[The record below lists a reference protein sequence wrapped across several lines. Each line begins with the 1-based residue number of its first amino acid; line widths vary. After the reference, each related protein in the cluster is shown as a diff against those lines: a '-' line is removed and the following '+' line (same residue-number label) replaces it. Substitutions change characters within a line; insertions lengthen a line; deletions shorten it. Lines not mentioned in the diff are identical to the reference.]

1 MSLPGLTD
9 SETYSL
15 ERTIG
20 ANDSGYKRE
29 IHYPAEAGYLLS
41 KSIASG
47 STFKTLTT
55 YFRDKNLLSHDKM
68 LREKVSIYQN
78 IDKKYHK
85 IIKYGEYLEQGEIT
99 FDVARIISRWP
110 NDLIEEVI
118 PQILSYEL
126 KREDLMGIKQ
136 RIDRGK
142 VSLEVAI
149 EEFIEE
155 TNKPQLVT
163 FISTIREEETIK
175 YLQKNNL
182 SSMQKKLSIEKLLI
196 DFFKE
201 ENRKLISI
209 KIYENIFILTFLG
222 KDFKKTQKEKLDH
235 IVLSLIKKNVTNG

>member
-20 ANDSGYKRE
+20 VQDSGYKRE
-29 IHYPAEAGYLLS
+29 IPYPAEVGYLLS
-41 KSIASG
+41 KSMASG
-47 STFKTLTT
+47 STFKTLLT
-55 YFRDKNLLSHDKM
+55 YFRNKNLLSHDKM
-68 LREKVSIYQN
+68 LREKVSIFQN

-85 IIKYGEYLEQGEIT
+85 IIKYSEYLEQGEIT

-110 NDLIEEVI
+110 NELIEEVI
-118 PQILSYEL
+118 PQIISYEL

-149 EEFIEE
+149 EEYIEE

-163 FISTIREEETIK
+163 FISTIRDKVTIK
-175 YLQKNNL
+175 YLQKKNL
-182 SSMQKKLSIEKLLI
+182 PSIQKKLSTEKLLI
-196 DFFKE
+196 DFFKK
-201 ENRKLISI
+201 ENRKLVSI
-209 KIYENIFILTFLG
+209 KLYENIFILTFLG
-222 KDFKKTQKEKLDH
+222 KDFEKAQKEKLDH
-235 IVLSLIKKNVTNG
+235 IVLSSLKKNVANG